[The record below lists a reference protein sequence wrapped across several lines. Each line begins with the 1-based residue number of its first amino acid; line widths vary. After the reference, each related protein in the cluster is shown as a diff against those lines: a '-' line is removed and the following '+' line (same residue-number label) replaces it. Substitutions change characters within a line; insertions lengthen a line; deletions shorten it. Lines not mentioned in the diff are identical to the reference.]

1 MHYLFEESDS
11 LNRPIECFV
20 YDTAKEN
27 FPVKN
32 HWHYFMEIIYMLE
45 GSAKMY
51 SDNQSYILE
60 PGDMILFH
68 PRAVHAVYSADTR
81 PLKYLVLKFDI
92 YKFNATPACAPRLS
106 GVFGCAKRK
115 NMNIFFPS
123 VETAEMSC
131 KHLIQNCVN
140 EIEKA
145 NYGYDL
151 VIKAYIYNLLINIV
165 RKWLNDGLII
175 DDSGCHDE
183 NDVTI
188 DSLTEYI
195 DSNIGDG
202 LRVSSLAEKCGM
214 CYSGFAQKFREIY
227 GMSCKEYIERMRIF
241 RVEEFLMFT
250 DYDLS
255 YISQETGFSDCSH
268 LIKSFKKLRGVTPK
282 QFRMTKKPYNNGG
295 KQNES

>member
-106 GVFGCAKRK
+106 GV
-115 NMNIFFPS
+115 
-123 VETAEMSC
+123 
-131 KHLIQNCVN
+131 
-140 EIEKA
+140 
-145 NYGYDL
+145 